1 MSGRA
6 PHERTAREQWSA
18 AHGGLDPDASV
29 WVSGWLAIVHRV
41 TRPLAGRGIPPSRV
55 TAAGVVVAALVPLLA
70 WAGGGWPLAAAAC
83 VVLAGLLDG
92 VDGALARQDGTATP
106 WGRVLDELADR
117 CSDLLLL
124 AALAVLGAPWWLWVA
139 AAVLT
144 LLLESVRS
152 SARVAGLD
160 GVGVVTVWERPSRL
174 IVAGFGT
181 GLCGVTWAVSCLVA
195 GADDAAS
202 WIAGVAASVALGL
215 ALVGLVHLVVR
226 VRRTMR
232 DEPAALRPGPPDR

>member
-1 MSGRA
+1 M
-6 PHERTAREQWSA
+6 TAGSRDDKASREQWSA
-18 AHGGLDPDASV
+18 AHGGLDPDGSV
-29 WVSGWLAIVHRV
+29 WVSGWLSIVDRV

-70 WAGGGWPLAAAAC
+70 WAGDGWPLAATGC

-92 VDGALARQDGTATP
+92 IDGALARRDGTATA
-106 WGRVLDELADR
+106 WGSVLDELADR

-124 AALAVLGAPWWLWVA
+124 AALAVLGAPWWLCVL

-160 GVGVVTVWERPSRL
+160 GIGVVTVWERPSRL
-174 IVAGFGT
+174 IVVAFGA
-181 GLCGVTWAVSCLVA
+181 GLCGLTWATSGVT
-195 GADDAAS
+195 GWADDTAP
-202 WIAGVAASVALGL
+202 WIAGVAATVAVAL
-215 ALVGLVHLVVR
+215 ALFGLVHLVVR
-226 VRRTMR
+226 VRRAMR
-232 DEPAALRPGPPDR
+232 DETAVRPDPRDR